1 MANVPMDVETRSTKM
16 LRFGLLI
23 QRIALLSD
31 DKNLKRIKPT
41 LDELEKELENLFN
54 QLTEV

>member
-1 MANVPMDVETRSTKM
+1 MDADVSATKM
-16 LRFGLLI
+16 LRIGLLI

-41 LDELEKELENLFN
+41 LNELEQEIEQLFN
-54 QLTEV
+54 ELTEG